1 MKHPNHSPRRNLS
14 HTNKTSHRRFFLK
27 ACAGAATAIVCP
39 SVFAAKEQ
47 SMERKLSFYNT
58 HTAEKMTATY
68 WAEGQYIEDSLI
80 DINNIM
86 RDHRTGEVYPID
98 HQLLDLLHNLQTK
111 VEKKDPFSIIS
122 CYRSPA
128 TNAMLNNKS
137 NGVAKR
143 SLHMQGKAIDIRLP
157 GCDLNNLRK
166 AALAMKRGGV
176 GYYPESDF
184 IHVDTGRT
192 RFW

>member
-1 MKHPNHSPRRNLS
+1 MKQPNHSPRINLS

-27 ACAGAATAIVCP
+27 ACAGVAAGLVCP
-39 SVFAAKEQ
+39 SVFAKQLE
-47 SMERKLSFYNT
+47 SERKLSFYNT
-58 HTAEKMTATY
+58 HTGEKVTATY
-68 WAEGQYIEDSLI
+68 WVEGQYLEESLV
-80 DINNIM
+80 DINKIM
-86 RDHRTGEVYPID
+86 RDHRTGEAYPID
-98 HQLLDLLHNLQTK
+98 PQLLDLLHDLQEK

-128 TNAMLNNKS
+128 TNAMLNKKS

-157 GCDLNNLRK
+157 GCKINNLRK
-166 AALAMKRGGV
+166 AALSLKRGGV

>member
-1 MKHPNHSPRRNLS
+1 MKYPHHSPRRNLS

-27 ACAGAATAIVCP
+27 ACAGVAAGLVYP
-39 SVFAAKEQ
+39 SVFAAKHNA
-47 SMERKLSFYNT
+47 MERKLSFYNT
-58 HTAEKMTATY
+58 HTDENISATY
-68 WAEGQYIEDSLI
+68 WAEGKYIEESLV
-80 DINNIM
+80 DINKIM
-86 RDHRTGEVYPID
+86 RDHRSGEIHPID
-98 HQLLDLLHNLQTK
+98 PQLLDLLHTLQNN

-128 TNAMLNNKS
+128 TNALLNKKS

-166 AALAMKRGGV
+166 AALTMKRGGV

-184 IHVDTGRT
+184 IHVDTGRV

>member
-1 MKHPNHSPRRNLS
+1 MKHPNRSPRINLC
-14 HTNKTSHRRFFLK
+14 HTNKTNHRRFFLK
-27 ACAGAATAIVCP
+27 SCAGAATGLVYP
-39 SVFAAKEQ
+39 SVFAAKKNA
-47 SMERKLSFYNT
+47 MEKKLSFHNT
-58 HTAEKMTATY
+58 HTGENIRTTY
-68 WAEGQYIEDSLI
+68 WAEGQYIKESLV
-80 DINNIM
+80 DINTIM
-86 RDHRTGEVYPID
+86 RDHRSGEVYPID
-98 HQLLDLLHNLQTK
+98 PQLLDLLHTLQKK

-128 TNAMLNNKS
+128 TNAMLNKQS

-184 IHVDTGRT
+184 IHVDTGRV